1 MSEASPPVPVTD
13 FERRFGNPPGLFILF
28 FTEMWERFS
37 YYGMRG
43 LLKLYMV
50 NYLFVTVRQTLQ
62 GGTYSGQGNP
72 DEVLGWGFIKGLL
85 PAADPAQF
93 QECIGPKVKALV
105 EGDVANGVAP
115 VAQDLAQNIAEQTCA
130 ASANASL
137 LYGFYTGLV
146 YLTPLFGGIIADRYL
161 GQRKTV
167 IVGGILMAIG
177 HFVMAFE
184 NSFFLALGLLILG
197 NGAFKPNISTQ
208 VGGLY
213 AEGDSRRDGAFT
225 IFYMGI
231 NLGAFICNFVCGT
244 LAAVYGWHYGFGAAG
259 VGMVLGLI
267 VYILGQPYLA
277 PDNFM
282 KKKAEHAEVSAPLTS
297 AEWKAVGAL
306 VALCALNVVF
316 WAVYEQQGNT
326 MQTWADEQT
335 VWPVILGFQIPSTWF
350 QSFNPF
356 FIFALAPVLDMF
368 WRWQK
373 QRGTEPSTVSK
384 MAIGCFI
391 LGISFIVMV
400 VGAQVVGDGQGS
412 LFWPVA
418 CTLLLTIGELYLSP
432 IGLSL
437 VTKVSPVR
445 IVSMMMGMWFLSSF
459 FGNTLSGVIGSWY
472 GMMSKEGFFMMLTAL
487 GLGTGVAMWAFN
499 APLRRAL
506 GREV

>member
-213 AEGDSRRDGAFT
+213 A
-225 IFYMGI
+225 
-231 NLGAFICNFVCGT
+231 
-244 LAAVYGWHYGFGAAG
+244 
-259 VGMVLGLI
+259 
-267 VYILGQPYLA
+267 
-277 PDNFM
+277 
-282 KKKAEHAEVSAPLTS
+282 
-297 AEWKAVGAL
+297 
-306 VALCALNVVF
+306 
-316 WAVYEQQGNT
+316 
-326 MQTWADEQT
+326 
-335 VWPVILGFQIPSTWF
+335 
-350 QSFNPF
+350 
-356 FIFALAPVLDMF
+356 
-368 WRWQK
+368 
-373 QRGTEPSTVSK
+373 
-384 MAIGCFI
+384 
-391 LGISFIVMV
+391 
-400 VGAQVVGDGQGS
+400 
-412 LFWPVA
+412 
-418 CTLLLTIGELYLSP
+418 
-432 IGLSL
+432 
-437 VTKVSPVR
+437 
-445 IVSMMMGMWFLSSF
+445 
-459 FGNTLSGVIGSWY
+459 
-472 GMMSKEGFFMMLTAL
+472 
-487 GLGTGVAMWAFN
+487 
-499 APLRRAL
+499 
-506 GREV
+506 